1 MDDYWL
7 VRASEATPLVS
18 TGSATNS
25 SVQSA
30 ATSSTSSHLYLDTL
44 GSCFHTFQVLHGR
57 S

>member
-30 ATSSTSSHLYLDTL
+30 ATSSTSSHLNLDTL